1 MMMPVIAQP
10 TCRFLVVDDDEGVR
24 QTFAG
29 ILRLEGHQ
37 VRTASN
43 AQEALHEVETFHP
56 DAILL
61 DLRMPMVNGFGF
73 LYRLRALSTGRAVP
87 VAMIT
92 ADCSLDDEATQELE
106 ELGADLWQK
115 PLWTEELLVV
125 AGRLLSRTA
134 FNRTAEFRCEV
145 RG

>member
-1 MMMPVIAQP
+1 MTQQ
-10 TCRFLVVDDDEGVR
+10 TRRFLVVDDDEGVT

-43 AQEALHEVETFHP
+43 AQDALREVETFRP

-92 ADCSLDDEATQELE
+92 ADCSLDDDATRELR

-115 PLWTEELLVV
+115 PLWTEELL
-125 AGRLLSRTA
+125 ALTGQLLARTTYKRTA
-134 FNRTAEFRCEV
+134 GLSQEAC
-145 RG
+145 G